1 VVASGAPDTWITLVF
16 VKPDPMTVSVTAFEP
31 AATWAGVMEVTA
43 GVAWDV
49 EPPPVLVLV
58 LPAPVLVFV
67 LLAPPHPEIATRI
80 PSPNPKVTID
90 GNAGIKRRKA
100 KDFTGEPTF
109 STTFG

>member
-31 AATWAGVMEVTA
+31 AATWAGVMEVIA
-43 GVAWDV
+43 GVAGDV
-49 EPPPVLVLV
+49 EPPPVLVLPP
-58 LPAPVLVFV
+58 PAFV
-67 LLAPPHPEIATRI
+67 LLEPPPPHPEIATRI
-80 PSPNPKVTID
+80 PSPNPKVTIR

-100 KDFTGEPTF
+100 KDFTGGPTF